1 MALDHLSDAM
11 DERRDEWRLKDEN
24 GLFVIMPSSSSSL
37 GSSCVV
43 LPRSSA

>member
-24 GLFVIMPSSSSSL
+24 GLFVIMPSSSSL